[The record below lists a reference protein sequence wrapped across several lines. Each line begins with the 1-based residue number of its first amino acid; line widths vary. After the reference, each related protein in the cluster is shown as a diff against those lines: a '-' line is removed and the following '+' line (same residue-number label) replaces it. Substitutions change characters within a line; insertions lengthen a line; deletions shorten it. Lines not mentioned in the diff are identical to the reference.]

1 MNYRQTTMKLDI
13 AARSVTD
20 LHWLL
25 ADLHLG
31 HKNVLRHDNR
41 PWDDIVLHDAVMRAA
56 CAEHGRKNRTLW
68 LLGDI
73 ASRVSDLASFMHE
86 VKPQWGKIILI
97 RGNHDDKVAWR
108 HRDWFAESHE
118 SRYVRLT
125 PDIKMYLSHYAHR
138 TWRNSHHG
146 SYHFHGH
153 SHGALPRLGRSMDVG
168 APCVNYQPIC
178 LTECIRQLERQPHTN
193 HH

>member
-1 MNYRQTTMKLDI
+1 MKTFDR
-13 AARSVTD
+13 AARAVTD
-20 LHWLL
+20 QHYLL

-31 HKNVLRHDNR
+31 HKNVLRHDKR
-41 PWDDIVLHDAVMRAA
+41 PWVDIAAHDAAMRAE
-56 CAEHGRKNRTLW
+56 CARLGRKNRTLW

-73 ASRVSDLASFMHE
+73 ASRTSDLEAFLDE
-86 VKPQWGKIILI
+86 VEDHWGKIILI

-108 HRDWFAESHE
+108 QREWFDEAHE

-146 SYHFHGH
+146 AYHFHGH

-168 APCVNYQPIC
+168 APCVGYRPIC
-178 LTECIRQLERQPHTN
+178 LTECIEQLVASPSTN